1 MLDRGRVVA
10 RTADGQPL
18 RMVAYR
24 YRAAEAARIAAKE
37 QQLHLS
43 EAQRIASMGSWS
55 FDPNS
60 GHFWWSPE
68 LRSLLALEQGAVP
81 GQRRWLKQLHPRSR
95 GALRAA
101 WRRLWR
107 DGRASSWS

>member
-1 MLDRGRVVA
+1 MVA

-18 RMVAYR
+18 RMVGTHTDI
-24 YRAAEAARIAAKE
+24 EQQKQLESLLQE

-68 LRSLLALEQGAVP
+68 LRSLLALEHGAVP
-81 GQRRWLKQLHPRSR
+81 GQRRWLKLHRAR
-95 GALRAA
+95 VARCVRHGGGCGAMVVPPI
-101 WRRLWR
+101 
-107 DGRASSWS
+107 SSWS

>member
-1 MLDRGRVVA
+1 
-10 RTADGQPL
+10 
-18 RMVAYR
+18 MVGTHTDI
-24 YRAAEAARIAAKE
+24 EQQKQLESLLQE

-68 LRSLLALEQGAVP
+68 LRSLLALSTAPCPASGA
-81 GQRRWLKQLHPRSR
+81 G
-95 GALRAA
+95 
-101 WRRLWR
+101 
-107 DGRASSWS
+107 